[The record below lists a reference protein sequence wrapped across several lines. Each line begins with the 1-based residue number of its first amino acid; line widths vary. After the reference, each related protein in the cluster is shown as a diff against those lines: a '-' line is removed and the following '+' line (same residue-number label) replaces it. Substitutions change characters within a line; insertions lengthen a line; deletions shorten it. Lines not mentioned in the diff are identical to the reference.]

1 MAAAK
6 QETTDPYEQ
15 IQPGD
20 HVKHSKFG
28 QGQVLHRTGAGEET
42 KFVVSFAEEGEK
54 RLLAKYAKLK
64 KARPIESSK
73 EPSEAEA
80 KDADK
85 DVADEDD
92 ATADDEDVT
101 ADDEDDA
108 TADDEDS

>member
-1 MAAAK
+1 MATEK

-28 QGQVLHRTGAGEET
+28 QGQILHRTGSGDET
-42 KFVVSFAEEGEK
+42 KLVVSFAEEGEK

-73 EPSEAEA
+73 EPSETEA

-85 DVADEDD
+85 DVAD
-92 ATADDEDVT
+92 
-101 ADDEDDA
+101 
-108 TADDEDS
+108 DEDS